1 MVVSHSRVECFESCP
16 FKYKMRYVDKLKTVK
31 ATDPDNAL
39 FLGTS
44 LHTGLE
50 KNVGAAIEEYF
61 MQYPVI
67 TDDHVNEAIKLEAL
81 IAKAKKMIPEGFN
94 EVKLDDEDFV
104 GYIDL
109 LAPVLTEQK
118 LHGMQQEIPNQ
129 FDIYDFKYSNNV
141 SHYKDSV
148 QIHLYKYFYEKLNP
162 GHHVRKLFYLCVP
175 KVNIRQKKDE
185 DLMQF
190 RNRIQEE
197 CNKAE
202 PKLVEVEY
210 DPAKVTDWLF
220 RVKHM
225 VEADAFPKNQSWLC
239 RYCEYSDYC
248 QKGWDFMILPENK
261 RRNIEAVQKKV
272 VWLYGSPF
280 SGKTTFANK
289 FPDPLMLNTDGNI
302 KFVDAPYIAIKDR
315 VETVGRMTKRTLG
328 WEVFKDVI
336 AELEKKENDF
346 KTIIVDLLE
355 DTYEQCRLYM
365 YDQMNITHE
374 SDDSFRAW
382 DKVRTEFLSTL
393 KRLMNLDYENII
405 LISHEDTTKD
415 ITKKGGDKVTAIKPN
430 LQEKTANKV
439 AGMVDIV
446 ARIIADGNER
456 TLSFKTNEVIF
467 GGGRLLTKKAEIPLD
482 YDAFLEVYAEANA
495 MASESLQNASKS
507 SKGTTTK
514 GSRKKAAEQAQNEA
528 TGTIPEEPLDTEE
541 ALAAEVAQAEAEQE
555 SQEDALLDCDTYFHL
570 KNDDNYVL
578 LHAGDAVPE
587 DGEIISKEEF
597 NAGIKRIAQEGT
609 ASEEAPKTRTRTRK
623 RRTADED

>member
-16 FKYKMRYVDKLKTVK
+16 FKYKMRYIDKLKTVK

-50 KNVGAAIEEYF
+50 KNAGAAIEEYF

-355 DTYEQCRLYM
+355 DTYELCRLYM

-507 SKGTTTK
+507 SKGTTAR
-514 GSRKKAAEQAQNEA
+514 GSRKKAAEQAQDEV

-555 SQEDALLDCDTYFHL
+555 SQEVALLDCDTYFHL